1 MNAMISGLRPYLVG
15 VTLSC
20 VLCQPVHGKKV
31 NQTQSRAEPGGRPSQ
46 EEKAKQLLTQG
57 SSELDRREL
66 SSAYKTLSA
75 AYSGFPNTEGLY
87 QLCRLAIAEGNAVAA
102 RDLCRRYLAD
112 PGHAEESTV
121 PHQKELLDALGKT
134 IPPSGEVAVFGSL
147 GALVFL
153 DDRLVGSLPLSRP
166 LLAPVGQHRV
176 ALVDSG
182 HRQEWPVK
190 VLADRT
196 VEMRFE
202 PESSAV
208 LVTQLPAV
216 LLLFRTEKLPEALR
230 IRMQQ
235 TIEQSVVSAH
245 FATQKDSADS
255 DKSKA
260 SDACMIDYECMRD
273 LAKKNNA
280 DYIIIARVSS
290 FNEVNNNRI
299 SAQIDLSFAEIR
311 ANAKLLSNDHVCSG
325 CTIGQFSNS
334 TSEAV
339 RSLISIGTAR
349 SRGDLSIS
357 VNPKSAQLTLDGAIV
372 GTGRYE
378 NSIPASVYAVEAAQ
392 QGFISQRSTIVVEPG
407 KNSFYQMTLLPKVP
421 AYKTDRAPRQRWRL
435 ATGVTVAT
443 LGLVL
448 VGYGLSGVAIAG
460 SCADQGPSGVCR
472 QIFDSKGTGIA
483 FSTIG
488 ATLTLGGILLMSIPS
503 GYRNIEIPTDGF
515 GDPVNE

>member
-216 LLLFRTEKLPEALR
+216 EKRQNRLVHSNTPLPVILER
-230 IRMQQ
+230 Q
-235 TIEQSVVSAH
+235 
-245 FATQKDSADS
+245 
-255 DKSKA
+255 
-260 SDACMIDYECMRD
+260 
-273 LAKKNNA
+273 
-280 DYIIIARVSS
+280 
-290 FNEVNNNRI
+290 
-299 SAQIDLSFAEIR
+299 
-311 ANAKLLSNDHVCSG
+311 
-325 CTIGQFSNS
+325 
-334 TSEAV
+334 
-339 RSLISIGTAR
+339 
-349 SRGDLSIS
+349 
-357 VNPKSAQLTLDGAIV
+357 
-372 GTGRYE
+372 
-378 NSIPASVYAVEAAQ
+378 
-392 QGFISQRSTIVVEPG
+392 
-407 KNSFYQMTLLPKVP
+407 
-421 AYKTDRAPRQRWRL
+421 RAPCQADWADLRRL
-435 ATGVTVAT
+435 LKPPSPLQIPRARG
-443 LGLVL
+443 
-448 VGYGLSGVAIAG
+448 AIAG
-460 SCADQGPSGVCR
+460 VEAV
-472 QIFDSKGTGIA
+472 
-483 FSTIG
+483 G
-488 ATLTLGGILLMSIPS
+488 AK
-503 GYRNIEIPTDGF
+503 R
-515 GDPVNE
+515 